1 MDEPKMLS
9 GLSQSDYSYPLADV
23 SYLSEE
29 EKKDLLRRG
38 MRRPKELYS
47 DEEFEQWVTV
57 FAEWNTY
64 SHSNGHKPTEEERN
78 SEKMATASY
87 ERGLWYHRKRFN
99 EWKKEH
105 LQPLIDELVEHAAH
119 DPQYDWQ
126 YLYALECAKLRCM
139 REAVKAKDR
148 ELKQVANFTFEEWCT
163 LQGVEIPSSPSYP
176 KETTETDIIAQMN
189 IKERNRYLQL
199 EAVAATI
206 GKYIHPGGQFSSAR
220 EELQN
225 GIMKPYSTDGN
236 GKDTLIYA
244 HVPSVEPQKV
254 EEVFFE
260 LQKWHRQNER
270 ELNKM
275 KFAIKKQAEK
285 QTLENTHRFKQELER
300 EKQCYMAFFTQ
311 YKEWQ
316 LKEQERISKLK
327 INVPEALQETYDR
340 LSRLEE

>member
-1 MDEPKMLS
+1 MNDINEIFFDNH
-9 GLSQSDYSYPLADV
+9 GLTSTSASHLADLAQEV
-23 SYLSEE
+23 IA
-29 EKKDLLRRG
+29 G
-38 MRRPKELYS
+38 
-47 DEEFEQWVTV
+47 
-57 FAEWNTY
+57 
-64 SHSNGHKPTEEERN
+64 
-78 SEKMATASY
+78 
-87 ERGLWYHRKRFN
+87 N
-99 EWKKEH
+99 E
-105 LQPLIDELVEHAAH
+105 
-119 DPQYDWQ
+119 
-126 YLYALECAKLRCM
+126 AKLKNMTFLTTKVDIVGSASESGKTICVGYDGNMLAQVRPLLEEIASMNAFCAWM
-139 REAVKAKDR
+139 REAVKAKDK

-176 KETTETDIIAQMN
+176 KETTEADIIAQMN

-244 HVPSVEPQKV
+244 HVPSVDPQKV
-254 EEVFFE
+254 EDVFFE

-285 QTLENTHRFKQELER
+285 QTLENIHRFKQELES
-300 EKQCYMAFFTQ
+300 EKQCHMKLFTQ

-327 INVPEALQETYDR
+327 INVPEALQSTYEQ

>member
-1 MDEPKMLS
+1 MERVGEVFFS
-9 GLSQSDYSYPLADV
+9 EHGLTSTSASHLADLAQEV
-23 SYLSEE
+23 IA
-29 EKKDLLRRG
+29 G
-38 MRRPKELYS
+38 
-47 DEEFEQWVTV
+47 
-57 FAEWNTY
+57 
-64 SHSNGHKPTEEERN
+64 
-78 SEKMATASY
+78 
-87 ERGLWYHRKRFN
+87 N
-99 EWKKEH
+99 E
-105 LQPLIDELVEHAAH
+105 
-119 DPQYDWQ
+119 
-126 YLYALECAKLRCM
+126 AKLKNMTFVTTKVDIVGSASKSGKTICVGYDENMLDQVRPLLEEMALMNAFCAWM
-139 REAVKAKDR
+139 REAVKAKDK

-176 KETTETDIIAQMN
+176 KETTEADIIAQMN

-199 EAVAATI
+199 EAIAATI

-244 HVPSVEPQKV
+244 HVPSVDPQKV
-254 EEVFFE
+254 EDVFFE

-285 QTLENTHRFKQELER
+285 QTLENTHQFKQKLER

>member
-1 MDEPKMLS
+1 M
-9 GLSQSDYSYPLADV
+9 
-23 SYLSEE
+23 
-29 EKKDLLRRG
+29 
-38 MRRPKELYS
+38 
-47 DEEFEQWVTV
+47 
-57 FAEWNTY
+57 
-64 SHSNGHKPTEEERN
+64 
-78 SEKMATASY
+78 
-87 ERGLWYHRKRFN
+87 
-99 EWKKEH
+99 
-105 LQPLIDELVEHAAH
+105 
-119 DPQYDWQ
+119 
-126 YLYALECAKLRCM
+126 
-139 REAVKAKDR
+139 EA
-148 ELKQVANFTFEEWCT
+148 
-163 LQGVEIPSSPSYP
+163 I
-176 KETTETDIIAQMN
+176 
-189 IKERNRYLQL
+189 
-199 EAVAATI
+199 AATI

-225 GIMKPYSTDGN
+225 RIMKPYSTDDN

-285 QTLENTHRFKQELER
+285 QTLENTHQFKQKLER

>member
-1 MDEPKMLS
+1 MEKVNEIFFS
-9 GLSQSDYSYPLADV
+9 EHGLTSTSASHLADLAQEV
-23 SYLSEE
+23 IAGHEVKLKNMTFVTTKVDIVGSASESGKTVCAGYDENMLNQVRPILE
-29 EKKDLLRRG
+29 EI
-38 MRRPKELYS
+38 
-47 DEEFEQWVTV
+47 
-57 FAEWNTY
+57 
-64 SHSNGHKPTEEERN
+64 
-78 SEKMATASY
+78 ASMNA
-87 ERGLWYHRKRFN
+87 F
-99 EWKKEH
+99 
-105 LQPLIDELVEHAAH
+105 
-119 DPQYDWQ
+119 
-126 YLYALECAKLRCM
+126 CAWM
-139 REAVKAKDR
+139 REAVKAKDK
-148 ELKQVANFTFEEWCT
+148 ELKQVVNFTFEEWCT
-163 LQGVEIPSSPSYP
+163 LQGVEIPSSPSFP
-176 KETTETDIIAQMN
+176 KETTEADIIAQMN

-220 EELQN
+220 EELLN

-244 HVPSVEPQKV
+244 RVPSVDPQKV
-254 EEVFFE
+254 ENVFFE

-285 QTLENTHRFKQELER
+285 QTLENTHQFKQKLER

>member
-1 MDEPKMLS
+1 MERVGEVFFS
-9 GLSQSDYSYPLADV
+9 EHGLTSTSASHLADLAQEV
-23 SYLSEE
+23 IA
-29 EKKDLLRRG
+29 G
-38 MRRPKELYS
+38 
-47 DEEFEQWVTV
+47 
-57 FAEWNTY
+57 
-64 SHSNGHKPTEEERN
+64 
-78 SEKMATASY
+78 
-87 ERGLWYHRKRFN
+87 N
-99 EWKKEH
+99 E
-105 LQPLIDELVEHAAH
+105 
-119 DPQYDWQ
+119 
-126 YLYALECAKLRCM
+126 AKLKNMTFVTTKVDIVGSASESGKTICVGYDENMLDQVRPLLKEMALMNAFCAWM
-139 REAVKAKDR
+139 REAVKAKDK

-176 KETTETDIIAQMN
+176 KETTEADIIAQMN

-199 EAVAATI
+199 EAIAATI

-244 HVPSVEPQKV
+244 HVPSVDPQKV
-254 EEVFFE
+254 EDVFFE

-285 QTLENTHRFKQELER
+285 QTLENTHQFKQKLER

>member
-1 MDEPKMLS
+1 MVIMEKINEVFFS
-9 GLSQSDYSYPLADV
+9 EHGLTSTSASHLADLAQEV
-23 SYLSEE
+23 IAGNETKLKNMTFLTTKVDIVGSPSESG
-29 EKKDLLRRG
+29 KTICVGYDGNK
-38 MRRPKELYS
+38 
-47 DEEFEQWVTV
+47 
-57 FAEWNTY
+57 N
-64 SHSNGHKPTEEERN
+64 
-78 SEKMATASY
+78 
-87 ERGLWYHRKRFN
+87 
-99 EWKKEH
+99 
-105 LQPLIDELVEHAAH
+105 IAAMN
-119 DPQYDWQ
+119 
-126 YLYALECAKLRCM
+126 AFCAWM

-244 HVPSVEPQKV
+244 HVPSVNPQKV
-254 EEVFFE
+254 EDVFFE

-285 QTLENTHRFKQELER
+285 QTLENTHRFKQELES
-300 EKQCYMAFFTQ
+300 EKQCHMTLFTQ

-327 INVPEALQETYDR
+327 INVPEALQSTYEQ

>member
-1 MDEPKMLS
+1 MEKVS
-9 GLSQSDYSYPLADV
+9 EVFFSEHGLTSTSASHLADLAQEV
-23 SYLSEE
+23 IA
-29 EKKDLLRRG
+29 G
-38 MRRPKELYS
+38 
-47 DEEFEQWVTV
+47 
-57 FAEWNTY
+57 
-64 SHSNGHKPTEEERN
+64 
-78 SEKMATASY
+78 
-87 ERGLWYHRKRFN
+87 N
-99 EWKKEH
+99 E
-105 LQPLIDELVEHAAH
+105 
-119 DPQYDWQ
+119 
-126 YLYALECAKLRCM
+126 AKLKNMTFVTTKVDIVGSPSESGKTICVGYDENMLNQVHPLLEDIASMNAFCAWM
-139 REAVKAKDR
+139 REAVKAKDK
-148 ELKQVANFTFEEWCT
+148 ELKRVANFTFEEWCT

-176 KETTETDIIAQMN
+176 KETTGTDIIAQMN

-199 EAVAATI
+199 EAIAATI

-244 HVPSVEPQKV
+244 HVPSVDPQKV
-254 EEVFFE
+254 EDVFFE
-260 LQKWHRQNER
+260 
-270 ELNKM
+270 
-275 KFAIKKQAEK
+275 QAEK
-285 QTLENTHRFKQELER
+285 QTLENTHQFKQKLER

>member
-1 MDEPKMLS
+1 MEKVNEVFFS
-9 GLSQSDYSYPLADV
+9 EHGLTSTSASHLADLAQEV
-23 SYLSEE
+23 IAGNETKLKNMTFVTTKVDIVGSASESGKTICVGYDGNMLAQVRPLLE
-29 EKKDLLRRG
+29 EI
-38 MRRPKELYS
+38 
-47 DEEFEQWVTV
+47 
-57 FAEWNTY
+57 
-64 SHSNGHKPTEEERN
+64 
-78 SEKMATASY
+78 ASMNA
-87 ERGLWYHRKRFN
+87 F
-99 EWKKEH
+99 
-105 LQPLIDELVEHAAH
+105 
-119 DPQYDWQ
+119 
-126 YLYALECAKLRCM
+126 CAWM

-199 EAVAATI
+199 EAIAATI

-225 GIMKPYSTDGN
+225 RIMKPFSTDGN

-244 HVPSVEPQKV
+244 HVPSVDPQKV
-254 EEVFFE
+254 EDVFFE

-285 QTLENTHRFKQELER
+285 KTLEDIQQFKQALEQ
-300 EKQCYMAFFTQ
+300 EKQRHMQLFTQ

-316 LKEQERISKLK
+316 LEERERISRLK
-327 INVPEALQETYDR
+327 IVVPEALQDTYER
-340 LSRLEE
+340 LNKLEE

>member
-1 MDEPKMLS
+1 MEKVNEVFFS
-9 GLSQSDYSYPLADV
+9 EHGLTSTSASHLADLAQEV
-23 SYLSEE
+23 IA
-29 EKKDLLRRG
+29 G
-38 MRRPKELYS
+38 
-47 DEEFEQWVTV
+47 
-57 FAEWNTY
+57 
-64 SHSNGHKPTEEERN
+64 
-78 SEKMATASY
+78 
-87 ERGLWYHRKRFN
+87 N
-99 EWKKEH
+99 E
-105 LQPLIDELVEHAAH
+105 
-119 DPQYDWQ
+119 
-126 YLYALECAKLRCM
+126 AKLKNMTFLTTKVDIVGSASEAGKNICVGYDENMLDQVRPLLEDIAAMNAFCAWM

-199 EAVAATI
+199 GAVAATI

-225 GIMKPYSTDGN
+225 RIMKPFSTDGN

-244 HVPSVEPQKV
+244 YVPSVDPQKV
-254 EEVFFE
+254 EDVFFE

-285 QTLENTHRFKQELER
+285 QTLENTHRFKQELES